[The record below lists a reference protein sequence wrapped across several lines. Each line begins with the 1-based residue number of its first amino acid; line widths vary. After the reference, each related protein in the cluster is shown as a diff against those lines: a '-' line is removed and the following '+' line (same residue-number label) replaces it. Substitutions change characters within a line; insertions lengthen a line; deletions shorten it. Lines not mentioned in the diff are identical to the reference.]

1 MHAGDRDNHM
11 KIQVL
16 AVDNNPVL
24 LRAITSILKQE
35 GCDVSE
41 AGTGLDALEI
51 LDHTVPDILFTDL
64 IMPRVSGEQLCRVVR
79 SSKKFKDVFIV
90 VLSAIVLED
99 RKRIVEEVDCD
110 LCIAKGNL
118 KELRS
123 QIQFALQAYNSQ
135 GEGTNHVSTVP
146 HIPEGLKPSDVAGE
160 LLIEK
165 QHNLAI
171 LSNLYEGILELTQE
185 GKIVTINRSACE
197 ILENREEKL
206 TGAQLEEVRDWGEF
220 HLAIARWVEEELRL
234 GGMQSFHIYE
244 DYPLYIDDRVV
255 TASFIPVKENSSLFG
270 LCIFRDISRQHH
282 AEQQNK
288 QLDDAIKLARKMD
301 AMSCMAGGMA
311 HDFNNLLTVI
321 CGNLDII
328 SLQNK
333 IHDPE
338 ASAKL
343 IEQAQKAALIAVD
356 LTRQI
361 SCFSN
366 FGIVSRKEKS
376 LHSTVR
382 DAVVTYFEENSGEYG
397 FSLNGDDFIVSMDS
411 EEIGTAI
418 VNVLQNAQE
427 SSDGKDVSISVS
439 QVTLSAPE
447 IISGQYI
454 PAGRYG
460 RVDIEDKGFGI
471 DSEELFR
478 VFDPYYSTK
487 ERGVLKGMGLGLT
500 IVYAT
505 LRNHGGYVVVNSRE
519 GKGTLVSFYLPVF
532 VTPDNKQSS
541 STGQDISKSI
551 LLVEPDS
558 QMREIGSIMLSHL
571 GFTVVGVANSSEA
584 SLELQRV
591 SSDTLNKPRIIILDV
606 SGINQESPS
615 DCCRI
620 FRQIDPAIQVIAMSG
635 TILDPM
641 MERCQEYGFANS
653 LSKPYTMDG
662 LRHVVHSVLYT

>member
-1 MHAGDRDNHM
+1 MNI
-11 KIQVL
+11 KVL

-24 LRAITSILKQE
+24 LRAISSLLKQE

-51 LDHTVPDILFTDL
+51 LDQTVPDILFTDL

-79 SSKKFKDVFIV
+79 SSKKYKDVFIV

-99 RKRIVEEVDCD
+99 KKRILEEIDCD

-123 QIQFALQAYNSQ
+123 QIQFALAAYKSRDDDSVKAPNVTQ
-135 GEGTNHVSTVP
+135 
-146 HIPEGLKPSDVAGE
+146 IPEGLIPSEVASE
-160 LLIEK
+160 LLVEK
-165 QHNLAI
+165 QHHQEI
-171 LSNLYEGILELTQE
+171 LSNLHEGILELSHE

-197 ILENREEKL
+197 ILESGEERL
-206 TGAQLEEVRDWGEF
+206 TGAKLLEVRDWGEF
-220 HLAIARWVEEELRL
+220 DSAIGKWVQEELEL
-234 GGMQSFHIYE
+234 GGMKSFHIYE
-244 DYPLYIDDRVV
+244 DYPLYIDKRVV
-255 TASFIPVKENSSLFG
+255 TASFIPVKENSTVFG
-270 LCIFRDISRQHH
+270 LCIFRDISRQHN

-376 LHSTVR
+376 LNITVK
-382 DAVVTYFEENSGEYG
+382 DTVDSYFEKHGGEYELS
-397 FSLNGDDFIVSMDS
+397 FNDEDVVVSIDS
-411 EEIGTAI
+411 EEIGNAI
-418 VNVLQNAQE
+418 INILQNAQE
-427 SSDGKDVSISVS
+427 ASGQKKVYVTAS
-439 QVTLSAPE
+439 QVTLKAPD
-447 IISGQYI
+447 IVSGQYI

-460 RVDIEDKGFGI
+460 RVDIEDFGMGI

-487 ERGVLKGMGLGLT
+487 ERGVVKGMGLGLT

-505 LRNHGGYVVVNSRE
+505 LRNHGGYVVVNSKE
-519 GKGTLVSFYLPVF
+519 GKGTLVSIYLPVF
-532 VTPDNKQSS
+532 VSS
-541 STGQDISKSI
+541 EKTQNNSMSKTISKSI
-551 LLVEPDS
+551 LLVDPDS

-571 GFTVVGVANSSEA
+571 GFEVMGVANSSEA

-591 SSDTLNKPRIIILDV
+591 KNDEKNKPRIIILDV
-606 SGINQESPS
+606 SGINKESPS

-641 MERCQEYGFANS
+641 MEKCQEYGFANS

-662 LRHVVHSVLYT
+662 LRHVVNSVLYT

>member
-1 MHAGDRDNHM
+1 MNI
-11 KIQVL
+11 KVL

-24 LRAITSILKQE
+24 LRAISSILEQE
-35 GCDVSE
+35 GCVVSE
-41 AGTGLDALEI
+41 AQTGLDALEI
-51 LDHTVPDILFTDL
+51 LDHTIPDILFTDL

-79 SSKKFKDVFIV
+79 SSSKYKDVFIV

-99 RKRIVEEVDCD
+99 RKRILEEVDCD

-123 QIQFALQAYNSQ
+123 QIKFALNAYRSRADDTAQ
-135 GEGTNHVSTVP
+135 ISTTP
-146 HIPEGLKPSDVAGE
+146 QIPKGLIASEVASE
-160 LLIEK
+160 LLMEK
-165 QHNLAI
+165 QHNQAI

-185 GKIVTINRSACE
+185 GKIVTINKSACE
-197 ILENREEKL
+197 ILENSEAKMTGRKL
-206 TGAQLEEVRDWGEF
+206 QEVRDWGEF
-220 HLAIARWVEEELRL
+220 DSAINRWVEEDLKL
-234 GGMQSFHIYE
+234 GGMESFHIYE
-244 DYPLYIDDRVV
+244 DYPLYIDNRVV
-255 TASFIPVKENSSLFG
+255 TASFIPVTENSTIFG
-270 LCIFRDISRQHH
+270 LCIFRDISRQHN

-333 IHDPE
+333 NHEPE

-343 IEQAQKAALIAVD
+343 IAQAQKAALIAVD

-366 FGIVSRKEKS
+366 FGIVSRKENS
-376 LHSTVR
+376 LHTTVK
-382 DAVVTYFEENSGEYG
+382 DTVEPYFEKHGGQYELIFNDE
-397 FSLNGDDFIVSMDS
+397 DVVVSIDS
-411 EEIGTAI
+411 DEIGNAI

-427 SSDGKDVSISVS
+427 AAAQKKVSVSVS
-439 QVTLSAPE
+439 QVTLTAPD
-447 IISGQYI
+447 IVSGQYI

-460 RVDIEDKGFGI
+460 RVDIEDFGVGI

-487 ERGVLKGMGLGLT
+487 ERGVVKGMGLGLT

-505 LRNHGGYVVVNSRE
+505 LRNHGGYVAVNSME
-519 GKGTLVSFYLPVF
+519 GKGTIVSIYLPVF
-532 VTPDNKQSS
+532 VSARDTQNNSD
-541 STGQDISKSI
+541 GHAVRKSI
-551 LLVEPDS
+551 LLVDPDS

-571 GFTVVGVANSSEA
+571 GFEVIGVANSSEA
-584 SLELQRV
+584 SLELQRAK
-591 SSDTLNKPRIIILDV
+591 SDNGKKTKIIILDV
-606 SGINQESPS
+606 SGINKESPS
-615 DCCRI
+615 DCCQI
-620 FRQIDPAIQVIAMSG
+620 FRQIDPDIQVIAMSG
-635 TILDPM
+635 TILDPI
-641 MERCQEYGFANS
+641 MEKCQEYGFANS
-653 LSKPYTMDG
+653 LSKPYTMHG
-662 LRHVVHSVLYT
+662 LRHVVNSVLYT